1 MTAFTSTTLF
11 SVHHLLIVDMN
22 STHAPSQKDLISR
35 VNDTLDSIREAVH
48 KHKSQ
53 QHRVTVMT
61 ITQGLIKCVNHD
73 LNINE
78 VQNFNEPLDHKPNN
92 KGLYDAIGGSIAT
105 WKALSHLRSLADSY
119 QVSIFSNGKDQGSK
133 KYTAC
138 SLKSIVTSLSSEG
151 WKFTMIGSG
160 SLFPQT
166 AKHLGINN
174 YYICRPPRSTKE
186 RNFLIS
192 QLRRQWRLQQVS
204 KQLNED
210 ASVAA

>member
-1 MTAFTSTTLF
+1 
-11 SVHHLLIVDMN
+11 MN

-35 VNDTLDSIREAVH
+35 VNDTFDSIREAVR

-53 QHRVTVMT
+53 QHRITVMT
-61 ITQGLIKCVNHD
+61 ITQGLIKCVCHN
-73 LNINE
+73 LNITE
-78 VQNFNEPLDHKPNN
+78 VQQFNEPVNQQPTNN
-92 KGLYDAIGGSIAT
+92 GLYDAIGGSIAT
-105 WKALSHLRSLADSY
+105 WKALSHLRSLADSH
-119 QVSIFSNGKDQGSK
+119 QVSIFSNGQDQGSK
-133 KYTAC
+133 KYNAC

-186 RNFLIS
+186 RNFLIA

-204 KQLNED
+204 KHLNGE
-210 ASVAA
+210 APVAA

>member
-1 MTAFTSTTLF
+1 MTSFSSRTPF

-35 VNDTLDSIREAVH
+35 VNDTFDSIREAVR

-53 QHRVTVMT
+53 QHRITVMT
-61 ITQGLIKCVNHD
+61 ITQGLIKCVCHD
-73 LNINE
+73 LNIKE
-78 VQNFNEPLDHKPNN
+78 VQHFNEPIDQQPIN

-105 WKALSHLRSLADSY
+105 WKALSHLRSLADSH
-119 QVSIFSNGKDQGSK
+119 QVSIFSNGKDLGSN
-133 KYTAC
+133 KYNAC
-138 SLKSIVTSLSSEG
+138 SLKSIVSSLSSEG

-204 KQLNED
+204 KHLNED
-210 ASVAA
+210 TSVAA

>member
-1 MTAFTSTTLF
+1 MTSLSSRTSF

-22 STHAPSQKDLISR
+22 SPHIPTQKDLISR
-35 VNDTLDSIREAVH
+35 VNDTFDSIREAVR

-61 ITQGLIKCVNHD
+61 ITQGLIKCVCHD
-73 LNINE
+73 LNITE
-78 VQNFNEPLDHKPNN
+78 IPHFNEPIDHQAVN

-105 WKALSHLRSLADSY
+105 WKALSHLRSLADSH
-119 QVSIFSNGKDQGSK
+119 QVSIFSNGKDQDSK
-133 KYTAC
+133 KYNAC
-138 SLKSIVTSLSSEG
+138 SLKSIVTSLSTEG

-204 KQLNED
+204 KHLNED
-210 ASVAA
+210 NSVAA